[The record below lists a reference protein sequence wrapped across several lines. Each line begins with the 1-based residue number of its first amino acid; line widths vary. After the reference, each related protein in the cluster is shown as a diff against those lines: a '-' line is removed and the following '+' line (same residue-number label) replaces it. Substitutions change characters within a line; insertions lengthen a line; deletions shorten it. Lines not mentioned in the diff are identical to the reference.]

1 MGKQLLVRLPDDVG
15 SDLEEI
21 VPARGR
27 TAFIVEAVREKLQ
40 RLRAQR
46 ALERVAGLLKPE
58 DYPEFSSS
66 ESIVAW
72 VDRLRLADTRWTE
85 SGGKEC

>member
-1 MGKQLLVRLPDDVG
+1 MLVRLPDDVR
-15 SDLEEI
+15 SDLEKT
-21 VPARGR
+21 VPARGW

-40 RLRAQR
+40 RVRAQR

-66 ESIVAW
+66 ESTAAW
-72 VDRLRLADTRWTE
+72 VDRLRVADTRWTE
-85 SGGKEC
+85 GRGDDR